1 MAEEEIKPWARNDE
15 KWIAEKN
22 IKFSIASKE
31 DIPDLTTFIHETFYL
46 DEPVHRN
53 IRAMEGNGWVD
64 NYLRKLLDKALII
77 DPLCNNEVAP
87 ASIVARSTVD
97 NSIVGC
103 RIGEISTRK
112 SVKDFSIPPILW
124 ITSLPTFLPIPKK
137 ITDMSNMIQYLIDVN
152 YGKPQAFDEL
162 RDTDQIYFAALVTV
176 SKKARGAGLGTELA
190 ERGYEIAKKTGCG
203 YTYVLAT
210 SIYSQKI
217 FHKYENW
224 KLLHEVKYEDYKYD
238 KKGRPFLIDPQE
250 HKVIQLLALKH
261 QN

>member
-1 MAEEEIKPWARNDE
+1 MTEKGVENWVQNDE

-22 IKFSIASKE
+22 IKFSIASEE
-31 DIPDLTTFIHETFYL
+31 DIAELTDFLHGTFFL
-46 DEPVHRN
+46 DEPIHRM
-53 IRAMEGNGWVD
+53 IRAMEGNSWLD
-64 NYLRKLLDKALII
+64 NYLRKMLDKALII
-77 DPLCNNEVAP
+77 DPLSNVEVP
-87 ASIVARSTVD
+87 ASIIARNTVD

-103 RIGEISTRK
+103 RIGEIRSRK
-112 SVKDFSIPPILW
+112 TVKDVPLPNVMW
-124 ITSLPTFLPIPKK
+124 IASLPAFLPIPKK
-137 ITDMSNMIQYLIDVN
+137 ITDIPNLIQHMMDLN
-152 YGKPQAFDEL
+152 YGKVEAFGEL
-162 RDTDQIYFAALVTV
+162 NDTEQIYFAALVCV

-190 ERGYEIAKKTGCG
+190 ERGYEIAKKAGCG

-217 FHKYENW
+217 FHKHENW

-250 HKVIQLLALKH
+250 HKVIQLLALNH